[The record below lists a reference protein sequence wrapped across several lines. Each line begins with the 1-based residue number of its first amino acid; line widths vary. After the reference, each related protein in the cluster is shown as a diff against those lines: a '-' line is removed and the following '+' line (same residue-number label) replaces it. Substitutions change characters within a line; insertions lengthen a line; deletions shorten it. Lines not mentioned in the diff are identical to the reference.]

1 MNNIDFAN
9 SFSFGKYRFSYRQT
23 DHSDGLLGN
32 YIVVMK
38 EGNGKIITAGE
49 TVYVEKG
56 DFLFIPDRCKY
67 VSRWTGNPVVEFDTF
82 VFPFFPE
89 RSLKPGLQK
98 VKGTDE
104 MLELYTKIADTRSA
118 DCYSIGVLYQILG
131 IMLPMMESKDES
143 KHEKL
148 IGAAISYMK
157 DNVHLSVKEIADKLM
172 VSESSFYAA
181 FKDITGLTPVKMR
194 QRMQVEKAI
203 DLLISTDMTVQA
215 ISETVGFNSPQYFR
229 KVLLKETGKTP
240 KVIRRELSKY
250 SL

>member
-9 SFSFGKYRFSYRQT
+9 SFYFGKYRFSYRKT

-38 EGNGKIITAGE
+38 AGKGKITATGE
-49 TVYVEKG
+49 TIHVEKG
-56 DFLFIPDRCKY
+56 DFLFMPDRCKY
-67 VSRWTGNPVVEFDTF
+67 VSEWTGNPVAEFDTF

-89 RSLKPGLQK
+89 RSLKPRLQK

-104 MLELYTKIADTRSA
+104 MLALYAKIADTRSA

-131 IMLPMMESKDES
+131 IMLPMMEGKDES
-143 KHEKL
+143 KHEKFV
-148 IGAAISYMK
+148 GAAISYMK
-157 DNVHLSVKEIADKLM
+157 DNVHMSVKEIADKLM

-181 FKDITGLTPVKMR
+181 FKDITGITPVKMR
-194 QRMQVEKAI
+194 QRMQSEKAI

-215 ISETVGFNSPQYFR
+215 ISEIVGFNSPQYFR

-240 KVIRRELSKY
+240 KQIRRELNKY